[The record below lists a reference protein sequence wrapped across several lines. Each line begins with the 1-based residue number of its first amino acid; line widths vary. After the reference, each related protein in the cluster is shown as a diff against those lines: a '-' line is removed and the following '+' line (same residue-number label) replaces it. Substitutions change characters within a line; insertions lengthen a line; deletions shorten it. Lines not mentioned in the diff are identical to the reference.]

1 MVSEKKLENVTRM
14 NCKDSETRREDHSL
28 EPCVKTTLIL
38 AAESL
43 NQGSVSSN
51 VLERLKLPQHVLDQ
65 SLRVNGMATS
75 QNTSVTRPVTMDRIK
90 RDCAS
95 PEPLGDTEWSRTGE
109 QDPGQQLA
117 MLGKA
122 HELFQI
128 CDVEGK
134 GFIARRDMQRL
145 HGELPLSLEELEKVF
160 DTLDA
165 DGNGSLTP
173 EEFTT
178 GLSQFLFGQMVSLN
192 EMEAENENVFQSK
205 WEESC
210 TKVEEDED
218 EDRQFSDLMDRLG
231 TNKILED
238 KNIIKQ
244 LWSQLRKDEPH
255 LLSNFEE
262 LLARVFSQLQEADNE
277 KNELEC
283 ALKKRIA
290 AYDEEIQ
297 HLYEE
302 MEQQIK
308 NEKEQFLLK
317 DTERFQ
323 SRSQELEHKLSSK
336 EQELEQ
342 LVQKQK
348 RLEGQC
354 KELHNDK
361 HETKV
366 ENTKLKLTNQELL
379 QELEGTSQELII
391 AQQQLQM
398 LQKEASRLHEEK
410 EMEVYRVTETLQRE
424 KSGLLKQLDFLRERN
439 KHLRDERDI
448 CLQKCNTNAS
458 KANWKQRSGS
468 VIGKYVEGKASL
480 KSQSSEEDDIYNN
493 LRRRNSI
500 GLNGY
505 LSSESDHGT
514 SGGMT
519 QTKHLQRIISIEED
533 HLPQLLDMPLE
544 KQLSKWTEENDSAS
558 PEKEMDE
565 KQIVPSP
572 DYIPSSPRG
581 QPVGKETQS
590 NEERI
595 YRAPDRL
602 FKIVFV
608 GNSSVGKTSFL
619 KRFCEDRFSPGTSA
633 TVGID
638 YSVKTVT
645 VDNSQVALQLWD
657 TAGQERY
664 RSITKQ
670 FFRKA
675 DGVIVMYDISAK
687 ETFTA
692 VKQWL
697 VSIEEATGE
706 NIPVLLLG
714 NKTDNEKEREVPYG
728 LGEHL
733 AKDYNLIFYECSA
746 YSGHNTKESVLHL
759 ARILK
764 EQEDKVKEKTV
775 QLQKDPKKKS
785 CCTRM

>member
-1 MVSEKKLENVTRM
+1 MVV
-14 NCKDSETRREDHSL
+14 
-28 EPCVKTTLIL
+28 
-38 AAESL
+38 
-43 NQGSVSSN
+43 
-51 VLERLKLPQHVLDQ
+51 DQ
-65 SLRVNGMATS
+65 SLRVNGMAAS
-75 QNTSVTRPVTMDRIK
+75 QNTSVTMNRIK
-90 RDCAS
+90 GDRAS
-95 PEPLGDTEWSRTGE
+95 PGPPGNTEWSRT
-109 QDPGQQLA
+109 QRDSGQQLA
-117 MLGKA
+117 MLGKT
-122 HELFQI
+122 HEFFQI

-134 GFIARRDMQRL
+134 GFIARQDMQRL
-145 HGELPLSLEELEKVF
+145 QGELPLSLEELEKVF

-178 GLSQFLFGQMVSLN
+178 GLSQFLSGQMVSMN
-192 EMEAENENVFQSK
+192 EMQESDNENVYQSK
-205 WEESC
+205 WEENSAN
-210 TKVEEDED
+210 VDDED
-218 EDRQFSDLMDRLG
+218 EDRQFSDLMERLG
-231 TNKILED
+231 TNKIIED
-238 KNIIKQ
+238 ENNIRQ

-262 LLARVFSQLQEADNE
+262 FLVRIYSQLQEADNE
-277 KNELEC
+277 KNELEY

-323 SRSQELEHKLSSK
+323 SRSQDLEHKLVSK

-361 HETKV
+361 QETKV

-379 QELEGTSQELII
+379 QELERTSQELII

-398 LQKEASRLHEEK
+398 LQEEASKLQEEK

-424 KSGLLKQLDFLRERN
+424 KSGLLKQLDFLREKN
-439 KHLRDERDI
+439 KHLRDERDMFF
-448 CLQKCNTNAS
+448 QKCKTNAP
-458 KANWKQRSGS
+458 KANWNQRSGS
-468 VIGKYVEGKASL
+468 IIGKYVEGKASL
-480 KSQSSEEDDIYNN
+480 KSQSSEEEDIFNN
-493 LRRRNSI
+493 STRRSSI
-500 GLNGY
+500 GFNGY
-505 LSSESDHGT
+505 LCSESDHGT
-514 SGGMT
+514 NGGMP

-533 HLPQLLDMPLE
+533 PLPQLLERPVG
-544 KQLSKWTEENDSAS
+544 KQLSMWTEENDNAS
-558 PEKEMDE
+558 PEKEVDE
-565 KQIVPSP
+565 KQIVPSL
-572 DYIPSSPRG
+572 DHTPSFLRE

-590 NEERI
+590 KEERI
-595 YRAPDRL
+595 YSAPDRL
-602 FKIVFV
+602 FKIIFV

-619 KRFCEDRFSPGTSA
+619 QRFCEDHFSAGTSA

-638 YSVKTVT
+638 YCVKTVPM
-645 VDNSQVALQLWD
+645 DNSQVALQLWD

-675 DGVIVMYDISAK
+675 DGVIVMYDITAK
-687 ETFTA
+687 DTFTA

-733 AKDYNLIFYECSA
+733 AKEYSLIFYECSA
-746 YSGHNTKESVLHL
+746 CSGHNTREPVLHL

-775 QLQKDPKKKS
+775 QLQQDSKKKS
-785 CCTRM
+785 CCARL

>member
-1 MVSEKKLENVTRM
+1 M
-14 NCKDSETRREDHSL
+14 
-28 EPCVKTTLIL
+28 
-38 AAESL
+38 AA
-43 NQGSVSSN
+43 
-51 VLERLKLPQHVLDQ
+51 
-65 SLRVNGMATS
+65 S
-75 QNTSVTRPVTMDRIK
+75 QNTSVTRPVTADRIK
-90 RDCAS
+90 GDCAS
-95 PEPLGDTEWSRTGE
+95 PGPLGDTESSRTE
-109 QDPGQQLA
+109 RDPGQQLA
-117 MLGKA
+117 MLGF
-122 HELFQI
+122 FQI

-134 GFIARRDMQRL
+134 GFITRHDMQRL
-145 HGELPLSLEELEKVF
+145 YGELPLSLEELEKVF

-178 GLSQFLFGQMVSLN
+178 GLSKFWNANLQESD
-192 EMEAENENVFQSK
+192 NENVYQSK
-205 WEESC
+205 WEESYA
-210 TKVEEDED
+210 KADDED

-238 KNIIKQ
+238 ESNIRQ
-244 LWSQLRKDEPH
+244 LWSQLRKDEPR
-255 LLSNFEE
+255 LLSSFEE
-262 LLARVFSQLQEADNE
+262 FLVRVFSQLQEADNE

-283 ALKKRIA
+283 ALKKKIA

-323 SRSQELEHKLSSK
+323 SRSQALEHKLISK

-361 HETKV
+361 QETKV

-379 QELEGTSQELII
+379 QELERTSQELIV

-398 LQKEASRLHEEK
+398 LQEEASRLHEEK
-410 EMEVYRVTETLQRE
+410 EMEVYRQQIDCFINHNEY
-424 KSGLLKQLDFLRERN
+424 K
-439 KHLRDERDI
+439 
-448 CLQKCNTNAS
+448 TNAP

-468 VIGKYVEGKASL
+468 IIGKYVEGKASL
-480 KSQSSEEDDIYNN
+480 KSQSSEDDDVFNN
-493 LRRRNSI
+493 LTRRRSSI

-514 SGGMT
+514 NGGMT
-519 QTKHLQRIISIEED
+519 QTKQLQRIISIEED
-533 HLPQLLDMPLE
+533 PLPQLLEMPAE
-544 KQLSKWTEENDSAS
+544 KQYSKWTEENDNVT

-565 KQIVPSP
+565 KQIVTSLDHTPLCL
-572 DYIPSSPRG
+572 RE

-595 YRAPDRL
+595 YSAPDHL

-619 KRFCEDRFSPGTSA
+619 RRFCEGRFSPDTSA

-675 DGVIVMYDISAK
+675 DGVIVMYDITAK
-687 ETFTA
+687 DTFTA

-714 NKTDNEKEREVPYG
+714 NKTDNEKEREVPRG

-746 YSGHNTKESVLHL
+746 CSGHNTQESVLHL

-775 QLQKDPKKKS
+775 QLLRDSKKKS
-785 CCTRM
+785 CCIIL